1 MTDADAKARIEA
13 YLQSHN
19 TMTLATC
26 DQNRP
31 WATSVFYCHDSDL
44 NLYCI
49 SDPKTRHSQDIEANG
64 LVSVTVNEDV
74 PDWGAIQGLQIDG
87 IGSVVGQEDR
97 PQVEKM
103 YLEKFLDL
111 KSLFKAARDGDGLKI
126 YQRFQKSAFY
136 RVSPKW
142 IRFIDNSR
150 GFGFKEEL
158 TLD

>member
-1 MTDADAKARIEA
+1 MTDQQAKARIEA
-13 YLQSHN
+13 FLQTRN

-26 DQNRP
+26 DRNRP
-31 WATSVFYCHDSDL
+31 WATSVFYCHDADL

-49 SDPKTRHSQDIEANG
+49 SDPKTRHSQDIELNG

-74 PDWGAIQGLQIDG
+74 PDWGGIQGLQIDG
-87 IGSVVGQEDR
+87 RGSLVSADDR
-97 PQVEKM
+97 PRVEKI
-103 YLEKFLDL
+103 YLDKFLDL
-111 KSLFKAARDGDGLKI
+111 KSLFQAARDGDGLKI

-136 RVSPKW
+136 CVTPKW

-158 TLD
+158 VLD